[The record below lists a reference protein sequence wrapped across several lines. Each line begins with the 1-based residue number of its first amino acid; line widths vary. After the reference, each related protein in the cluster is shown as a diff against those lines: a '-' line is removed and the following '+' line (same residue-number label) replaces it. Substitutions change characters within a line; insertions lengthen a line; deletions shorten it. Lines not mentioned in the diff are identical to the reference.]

1 MFFNT
6 KIMQLNKISLT
17 IIAFI
22 FTTISI
28 SQKIAYVDSKYIL
41 SNIPEFTTA
50 QEEIQELS
58 DKWETEIQSLYL
70 DIEKMY
76 KSYKAEK
83 YLLPEKEKKIIEE
96 NIINKEKEVREYQKS
111 LFGPNG
117 KLYEKQREKIE
128 PIQEIIYN
136 AIQEFAEKNRYEII
150 FDKSSELIM
159 LYSNKDLDV
168 SNDILDQLGY
178 NY

>member
-1 MFFNT
+1 MM
-6 KIMQLNKISLT
+6 KKSLLLIT
-17 IIAFI
+17 LFIINFCFA
-22 FTTISI
+22 
-28 SQKIAYVDSKYIL
+28 QKVAYVDSKYIL
-41 SNIPEFTTA
+41 SNIPEFTA
-50 QEEIQELS
+50 SQEEIEELS
-58 DKWETEIQSLYL
+58 KKWENEIQNLYL

-76 KSYKAEK
+76 KSYQAEK
-83 YLLPEKEKKIIEE
+83 YLLPEKEKKIMEE

-128 PIQEIIYN
+128 PIQENIYK
-136 AIQEFAEKNRYEII
+136 AIQEYAKKNRYEII

-159 LYSNKDLDV
+159 LYSNEDLDI

>member
-1 MFFNT
+1 MKRILLFILLF
-6 KIMQLNKISLT
+6 T
-17 IIAFI
+17 INLCIA
-22 FTTISI
+22 
-28 SQKIAYVDSKYIL
+28 QKVAYVDSKYIL

-50 QEEIQELS
+50 QEEIEELS
-58 DKWETEIQSLYL
+58 KKWEDEIQSLYL

-76 KSYKAEK
+76 KSYQAEK
-83 YLLPEKEKKIIEE
+83 YLLPEKEKKLVEE
-96 NIINKEKEVREYQKS
+96 NIIKKEKEVRDYQKS

-136 AIQEFAEKNRYEII
+136 AIQEYAEKNRYKII

-159 LYSNKDLDV
+159 LYSSEDLDV

>member
-1 MFFNT
+1 M
-6 KIMQLNKISLT
+6 KKISLT
-17 IIAFI
+17 LITLFLINFC
-22 FTTISI
+22 F
-28 SQKIAYVDSKYIL
+28 SQKVAYVDSKYIL
-41 SNIPEFTTA
+41 SNIPEFTSA
-50 QEEIQELS
+50 QEEIEELS
-58 DKWETEIQSLYL
+58 QKWEDEIQNLYI

-76 KSYKAEK
+76 QSYKAEK
-83 YLLPEKEKKIIEE
+83 YLLPENEKKIIEE
-96 NIINKEKEVREYQKS
+96 NIINKEQEVREYQKS

-136 AIQEFAEKNRYEII
+136 AIKEYAKKNRYEII

-159 LYSNKDLDV
+159 LYSNEDLDV

>member
-1 MFFNT
+1 MM
-6 KIMQLNKISLT
+6 KKSLL
-17 IIAFI
+17 IITLFIINFAF
-22 FTTISI
+22 
-28 SQKIAYVDSKYIL
+28 SQKVAYVDSKYIL

-50 QEEIQELS
+50 QEEIEELS
-58 DKWETEIQSLYL
+58 KKWEEEIQNLYL
-70 DIEKMY
+70 DVEKMY
-76 KSYKAEK
+76 KSYQTEK
-83 YLLPEKEKKIIEE
+83 YLLPEKDKKVMEE
-96 NIINKEKEVREYQKS
+96 NIIAKEKEVREYQNS

-128 PIQEIIYN
+128 PIQEIIYT
-136 AIQEFAEKNRYEII
+136 AIQEYAEKNRYEII

-159 LYSNKDLDV
+159 LYSSEDLDI

>member
-1 MFFNT
+1 MM
-6 KIMQLNKISLT
+6 KRSLL
-17 IIAFI
+17 IITLFI
-22 FTTISI
+22 INFGF
-28 SQKIAYVDSKYIL
+28 SQKVAYVDSKYIL

-50 QEEIQELS
+50 QEEIEELS
-58 DKWETEIQSLYL
+58 EKWEEEIQNLYL

-76 KSYKAEK
+76 KSYQAEK
-83 YLLPEKEKKIIEE
+83 YLLPEKEKKIVEE
-96 NIINKEKEVREYQKS
+96 NIIQKEKEVREYQKS

-117 KLYEKQREKIE
+117 KLYDKQREKIE
-128 PIQEIIYN
+128 PIQEIIYK
-136 AIQEFAEKNRYEII
+136 AIQEYAEKNRYEII

-159 LYSNKDLDV
+159 LYSSEDLDV

>member
-1 MFFNT
+1 MM
-6 KIMQLNKISLT
+6 KRSLL
-17 IIAFI
+17 IITLFI
-22 FTTISI
+22 INFGF
-28 SQKIAYVDSKYIL
+28 SQKVAYVDSKYIL

-50 QEEIQELS
+50 QEEIEELS
-58 DKWETEIQSLYL
+58 KKWEEEIQNLYL
-70 DIEKMY
+70 DVEKMY
-76 KSYKAEK
+76 KSYQTEK
-83 YLLPEKEKKIIEE
+83 YLLPEKDKKAMEE
-96 NIINKEKEVREYQKS
+96 NIIAKEKEVREYQKS

-128 PIQEIIYN
+128 PIQEIIYT
-136 AIQEFAEKNRYEII
+136 AIQEYAEKNRYEII

-159 LYSNKDLDV
+159 LYSSEDLDI

>member
-1 MFFNT
+1 
-6 KIMQLNKISLT
+6 MQLNKISLT
-17 IIAFI
+17 LIAFI

-76 KSYKAEK
+76 KSYKAENTFFPK
-83 YLLPEKEKKIIEE
+83 MKKIIEE

-117 KLYEKQREKIE
+117 KLYEKQRKKLS
-128 PIQEIIYN
+128 Q
-136 AIQEFAEKNRYEII
+136 FKKL
-150 FDKSSELIM
+150 FIM
-159 LYSNKDLDV
+159 LFKNLQKKIDMKLFSINLL
-168 SNDILDQLGY
+168 N
-178 NY
+178 